1 MLGRR
6 TKQTGIFESDE
17 GPKNIPVPDPSA
29 VTTQVILREIAH
41 LSELTDE
48 KFHAVEQRFDLNAK
62 AVEAA
67 LAAVKEANGKSEDS
81 VREQVRQI
89 VANSALTQR
98 STDQQFADLKE
109 RLALMSGQG
118 AGVGKVW
125 AGLAAA
131 IGAIGVLF
139 AIAMALGRP

>member
-6 TKQTGIFESDE
+6 KRPGIFESADE
-17 GPKNIPVPDPSA
+17 GPKNIPVTDPSA
-29 VTTQVILREIAH
+29 ITTQVILREIAH
-41 LSELTDE
+41 LAELQDQ
-48 KFHAVEQRFDLNAK
+48 KFLAVEQRFQDNAE
-62 AVEAA
+62 AVKAA
-67 LAAVKEANGKSEDS
+67 LAAVKEANSKSEDG

-118 AGVGKVW
+118 AGSSKAW
-125 AGLAAA
+125 AVLIAA
-131 IGAIGVLF
+131 IGAIGVLV
-139 AIAMALGRP
+139 AIAMAFAR

>member
-1 MLGRR
+1 MLNRR
-6 TKQTGIFESDE
+6 HHPPITAPEDE
-17 GPKNIPVPDPSA
+17 RPKNIPIPDPSA
-29 VTTQVILREIAH
+29 ITTQVILREIAH
-41 LSELTDE
+41 LDELIDE
-48 KFHAVEQRFDLNAK
+48 KFRAVEQRFDLNAK

-67 LAAVKEANGKSEDS
+67 LAAVKEANGKSEDG

-118 AGVGKVW
+118 AGSSKAW
-125 AGLAAA
+125 AVLVAA
-131 IGAIGVLF
+131 IGAIGVLV
-139 AIAMALGRP
+139 AIAMAFNR